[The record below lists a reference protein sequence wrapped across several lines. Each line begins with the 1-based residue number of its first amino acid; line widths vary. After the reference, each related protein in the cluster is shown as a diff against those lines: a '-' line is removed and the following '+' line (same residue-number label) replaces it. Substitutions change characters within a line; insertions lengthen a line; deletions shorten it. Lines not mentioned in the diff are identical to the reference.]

1 MSWILTEN
9 NKGVKYYTI
18 PHLKKVQKYLL
29 ELLITIDNVAKANNI
44 DYWIDG
50 GTLLGAVRHS
60 GFIPW
65 DDDVDVCL
73 LKKDYD
79 KFIPLLNDYI
89 KNNNNDLS
97 LMYYGGDVKHWDDF
111 LMSKKYPTRVKG
123 EKKPVKIDIFPMK
136 LLKNNEEELKDDKY
150 LTDTANFFIM
160 GKTKY
165 FPEIKTKY
173 KFKSLKDAIKQKNE
187 FLKFFNNQHINK
199 NIKTD
204 SKENLL
210 VDYPFG
216 DSYVTAKR
224 DYKKYS
230 DIFPLS
236 SIEFEGYSFKCPKNI
251 DNYLKG
257 VFNNYMDLP
266 PLIYRKPT
274 SNKIYIDDVFSE
286 KDFKKFIS
294 AQNEYFYYANKPIY
308 KFKVLIKHIKHNGL
322 KEGYNEIIRPFLK
335 KIFK

>member
-9 NKGVKYYTI
+9 DKGVQYYTI
-18 PHLKKVQKYLL
+18 PHLKTVQKYLL
-29 ELLITIDNVAKANNI
+29 KLLIIIDNVAKTNNI

-50 GTLLGAVRHS
+50 GTLLGAVRHG

-65 DDDVDVCL
+65 DDDIDVCM

-89 KNNNNDLS
+89 KDKNSLS
-97 LMYYGGDVKHWDDF
+97 LMYYKKDIEHWDDF
-111 LMSKKYPTRVKG
+111 LMSEKYPTRVKG

-136 LLKNNEEELKDDKY
+136 LLKNEKEELKEDKY

-173 KFKSLKDAIKQKNE
+173 KFKSLTDAINQKKE
-187 FLKFFNNQHINK
+187 FLKTFNNRHVNK
-199 NIKTD
+199 NIQIEDKD
-204 SKENLL
+204 GLL

-236 SIEFEGYSFKCPKNI
+236 SIEFERYAFKCPKNI

-257 VFNNYMDLP
+257 VFNNYMELP
-266 PLIYRKPT
+266 PLPSRKST
-274 SNKIYIDDVFSE
+274 SNKIYVNDIFTE
-286 KDFKKFIS
+286 TDFGEFIS
-294 AQNEYFYYANKPIY
+294 NQNEYFYYSNKPIY
-308 KFKVLIKHIKHNGL
+308 KLKVLFRHIKYHGL
-322 KEGYNEIIRPFLK
+322 KGGYSEIVKPFLK